1 VNLTKTITSKDV
13 QHIFIGRKKPK
24 EFDYALSDPSQA
36 IMLNGW
42 PRSTIHLHFSKEF
55 SRMRNREEI
64 RSAVLKVVFG
74 ATYYIWI
81 ITSDEE
87 AKSDLSWRGFK

>member
-1 VNLTKTITSKDV
+1 MKLPKKINPKDV

-24 EFDYALSDPSQA
+24 EFDYALSDPAQA
-36 IMLNGW
+36 VMLNGW

-55 SRMRNREEI
+55 SRMKRREEI

-74 ATYYIWI
+74 ATYYTWI
-81 ITSDEE
+81 ITSDED
-87 AKSDLSWRGFK
+87 AQSDLIWKG